1 MTPST
6 GGFPVPV
13 NRTAAVGVPQ
23 QFYLFDELAGVAR
36 SAGLDGRYISAPLI
50 GISVCRLTS
59 GATAPRST
67 RRCVMVSGLAVA
79 ARRECGPITGLAPAA
94 VLVVSDALTRKLK
107 RARWSYAED
116 RRLLELA
123 ASSKSVEEV
132 AHLMRRSP
140 AAVYKMTVRLG
151 APLSPMKLGLK
162 AKK

>member
-50 GISVCRLTS
+50 GISVGRLTS

-67 RRCVMVSGLAVA
+67 RRCVMVSGLA
-79 ARRECGPITGLAPAA
+79 RCGPPG
-94 VLVVSDALTRKLK
+94 
-107 RARWSYAED
+107 
-116 RRLLELA
+116 
-123 ASSKSVEEV
+123 
-132 AHLMRRSP
+132 
-140 AAVYKMTVRLG
+140 VRTY
-151 APLSPMKLGLK
+151 
-162 AKK
+162 